1 MFIKRMFFILAAV
14 IAAAPMFA
22 VVPIVNANARDKIE
36 GQYIVVIKDGRSP
49 KNLRDQIVSVKLPP
63 QDRATILFDYGK
75 ALVGFAAIL
84 PDRALK
90 IVLASD
96 DVQSVEANIRAAS
109 AATIQRQPPPLTP
122 SVPRGL
128 DRTDHRLL
136 PLKGRSQFIET
147 GKDVHVYVIDT
158 GIRSTH
164 EEFSGRVST
173 GNNNGYSV
181 IDDTFGTEDC
191 NGHGTH
197 VAGTIGGNNYGV
209 AKKVT
214 LHPVRV
220 LDCNGFGDLA
230 GILAG
235 VNWVIE
241 HKKSPAVANMSL
253 RLTRQSPVLKSAIQT
268 SIDANITYV
277 VAAGNLLGR
286 NACSYSPADVTDAI
300 TVGSVNP
307 ENDRRSVLS
316 AIGPCIDLFAPGV
329 RILSAT
335 VSGSSNSASEELSGT
350 SMAAAHVSGVAAL
363 VLQGHPT
370 FTPSKVWAAIHHSD
384 DVAATPGWHGIDNR
398 YPCSPNEMLHW
409 GPRDDGFN
417 DGDSSPVREKTNA
430 PNP

>member
-1 MFIKRMFFILAAV
+1 MFIKRMFFILTLL
-14 IAAAPMFA
+14 IAAAPMFGA
-22 VVPIVNANARDKIE
+22 VAEIINGKARDRIKD
-36 GQYIVVIKDGRSP
+36 QYIVVFKAGRSP
-49 KNLRDQIVSVKLPP
+49 NNLRDQIVTLPP
-63 QDRATILFDYGK
+63 DDRATIRFDYGK

-109 AATIQRQPPPLTP
+109 TATIQSQPASLRASAPK
-122 SVPRGL
+122 GL
-128 DRTDHRLL
+128 DRIDHRLL
-136 PLKGRSQFIET
+136 PLKGWSQFTEK
-147 GKDVHVYVIDT
+147 GESVHAYVIDT

-181 IDDTFGTEDC
+181 IADNLGTEDC

-220 LDCNGFGDLA
+220 LDCDGFGDLA
-230 GILAG
+230 GIVAG
-235 VNWVIE
+235 VNWVME
-241 HKKSPAVANMSL
+241 HKVSPAVANMSL
-253 RLTRQSPVLKSAIQT
+253 RLTRQSPTLKSAIQT
-268 SIDANITYV
+268 SIAANITYV

-286 NACSYSPADVTDAI
+286 NACGYSPADVTDAI

-307 ENDRRSVLS
+307 VSDRRSVLS
-316 AIGPCIDLFAPGV
+316 ATGQCIDLFAPGV

-335 VSGSSNSASEELSGT
+335 VSGRSNSAWEEMSGT

-363 VLQGHPT
+363 YLQNHT
-370 FTPSKVWAAIHHSD
+370 QATPLDVWNAIHHSD
-384 DVAATPGWHGIDNR
+384 DVAATPGWHGIDNLGL
-398 YPCSPNEMLHW
+398 CSPNEMLHW

-417 DGDSSPVREKTNA
+417 DGDSSGREKTIASNQ
-430 PNP
+430 